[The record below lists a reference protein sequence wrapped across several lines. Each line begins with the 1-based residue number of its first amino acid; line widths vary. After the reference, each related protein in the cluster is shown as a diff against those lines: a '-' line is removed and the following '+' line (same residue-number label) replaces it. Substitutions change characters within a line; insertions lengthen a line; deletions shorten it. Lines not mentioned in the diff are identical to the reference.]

1 MDKSLSRGL
10 SDQVQ
15 CETNPCVAAKLDVS
29 IFCDDLLDIPCSSN
43 LDTCSSSMFVELTL
57 CYEASLPNSN

>member
-1 MDKSLSRGL
+1 MTKWTKAYHVVC
-10 SDQVQ
+10 DQVQ

-43 LDTCSSSMFVELTL
+43 LDTCSSSMFVKLTL
-57 CYEASLPNSN
+57 